1 MKTIEI
7 ISWENVN
14 ENQHIVD
21 LMEDFDV
28 EDILSFFESDP
39 DILTINGNNILFID
53 FLDKSTNTYIVVY
66 VDASYKVEENKI
78 TDALLDFYNDK
89 FYHCD
94 SIEDKKT
101 SIQYRGGKGYFYRF
115 FTNDK

>member
-1 MKTIEI
+1 MKTVEI
-7 ISWENVN
+7 ISWENAN

-21 LMEDFDV
+21 MMEYLEV
-28 EDILSFFESDP
+28 EDILFLFESDP
-39 DILTINGNNILFID
+39 DILTINGNSILFIEFSD
-53 FLDKSTNTYIVVY
+53 RSTNTYIVVY
-66 VDASYKVEENKI
+66 VDASYKVDENKI
-78 TDALLDFYNDK
+78 TDALLDFYNDN

-101 SIQYRGGKGYFYRF
+101 SIQYRGGKGYFYSL